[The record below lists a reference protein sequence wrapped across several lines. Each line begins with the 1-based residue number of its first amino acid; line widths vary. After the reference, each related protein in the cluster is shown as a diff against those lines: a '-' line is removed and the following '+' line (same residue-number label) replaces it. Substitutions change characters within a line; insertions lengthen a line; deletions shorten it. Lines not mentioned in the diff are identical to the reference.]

1 MLALGAAL
9 PDGTKVIGIGSV
21 NDIAVYRDIVDS
33 GACDYLV
40 KPVTEKAL
48 VSALNRT
55 EELQQVNVVETAP
68 EEKARIA
75 VIGSR
80 GGVGSS
86 TFAVNLAWILAEER
100 KYKTT
105 LIAPD
110 LEFGRSEE
118 HTSELQSLMRQ

>member
-55 EELQQVNVVETAP
+55 EELQQVNVVE
-68 EEKARIA
+68 
-75 VIGSR
+75 
-80 GGVGSS
+80 
-86 TFAVNLAWILAEER
+86 
-100 KYKTT
+100 
-105 LIAPD
+105 
-110 LEFGRSEE
+110 RSEE
-118 HTSELQSLMRQ
+118 NTSELQSLMRISYAVFCLKNKNTQSKTYIAIYHMY

>member
-86 TFAVNLAWILAEER
+86 TFAVNPAWHLAAAR
-100 KYKTT
+100 KYKPT
-105 LIAPD
+105 LLALYLAFGTIALPP
-110 LEFGRSEE
+110 
-118 HTSELQSLMRQ
+118 H

>member
-40 KPVTEKAL
+40 KPVTEKAM

-68 EEKARIA
+68 AEKARNA
-75 VIGSR
+75 VIGPS
-80 GGVGSS
+80 GAVGTS
-86 TFAVNLAWILAEER
+86 TFAVNLAW
-100 KYKTT
+100 T
-105 LIAPD
+105 L
-110 LEFGRSEE
+110 SEAR
-118 HTSELQSLMRQ
+118 T

>member
-68 EEKARIA
+68 EEQAQIA

-86 TFAVNLAWILAEER
+86 NFAVNLAWILAEER
-100 KYKTT
+100 QYTQT
-105 LIAPD
+105 LID
-110 LEFGRSEE
+110 LDRSEE
-118 HTSELQSLMRQ
+118 HTSELQSLMRISY